1 MIEQI
6 ATVVAVEGDSA
17 WVETQRHG
25 ACGACA
31 MNKGCGAGLFA
42 KAFGFNSPKLQVTHT
57 RDVEVGDRVVI
68 GIDERALVR
77 GSFAA
82 YMMPILFM
90 LGFAMLGETVMSG
103 WLAEVEPDFAALLS
117 GMAGLAVGLM
127 WLKHHSRRIRHD
139 RRYQALILQKAADYA
154 SSTCLKSQSY

>member
-6 ATVVAVEGDSA
+6 ATVVALEGDSA
-17 WVETQRHG
+17 WVETRRQS

-31 MNKGCGAGLFA
+31 RSEGCGAGLFA
-42 KAFGFNSPKLQVTHT
+42 KAFGFDSPQLKVT
-57 RDVEVGDRVVI
+57 RNGNVSIGDCVVI

-90 LGFAMLGETVMSG
+90 LGFALLGETVMSPRLG
-103 WLAEVEPDFAALLS
+103 SAALDL
-117 GMAGLAVGLM
+117 AGVLGGAVGLVVGLI
-127 WLKHHSRRIRHD
+127 WLKRHSRRIRDD
-139 RRYQALILQKAADYA
+139 RRYQPLILHRAADYVPG
-154 SSTCLKSQSY
+154 CG

>member
-6 ATVVAVEGDSA
+6 ATVVAVEGGAA
-17 WVETQRHG
+17 WVETERQG

-42 KAFGFNSPKLQVTHT
+42 RAFGFDSPKLKVTPAD
-57 RDVEVGDRVVI
+57 DVEVGDRVVI

-90 LGFAMLGETVMSG
+90 LGFAMVGEGMTSAWPATAQTDLVS
-103 WLAEVEPDFAALLS
+103 LLS
-117 GMAGLAVGLM
+117 GSLGLILGLM
-127 WLKHHSRRIRHD
+127 WLKRHSRHILRD
-139 RRYQALILQKAADYA
+139 RRYQPLILQRAGAFA
-154 SSTCLKSQSY
+154 SPACPKSQS